1 MPLLHVH
8 FLPPPSV
15 APGSA
20 AAVIDLLRA
29 STTITRALDAGARR
43 VIPCL
48 EPADALSHRDRLISA
63 GLPARLLLLG
73 GERAGILIPGFDL
86 DNSPAAYTPDRLTDR
101 TLIFTTTNGTR
112 ALLAARAASTCIIAC
127 LNNLSAAAARLP
139 ADRDAH
145 LVCAGTHGEVSLDD
159 VLCAGALAVAL
170 LDRGF
175 TLADDDLP
183 RIALALSAAARTPD
197 RLLAALR
204 DSRGGRNLIHLGLD
218 ADITDCARI
227 DSTTTVPVL
236 DPDGSIAR
244 A

>member
-48 EPADALSHRDRLISA
+48 EPADALAHRDRLISA
-63 GLPARLLLLG
+63 GQPAHSLLLG

-127 LNNLSAAAARLP
+127 FNNLSAAAARLP
-139 ADRDAH
+139 DDRDAH

-159 VLCAGALAVAL
+159 VLCAGALALAL

-175 TLADDDLP
+175 TLPDDDQP
-183 RIALALSAAARTPD
+183 RIALALNAAARTPD

-204 DSRGGRNLIHLGLD
+204 ESRGGRNLIHLGLD

-227 DSTTTVPVL
+227 DSTTTVPTL
-236 DPDGSIAR
+236 TPDGSIAR

>member
-1 MPLLHVH
+1 MPVLHFH

-48 EPADALSHRDRLISA
+48 EPADALAQRDRLIAA
-63 GLPARLLLLG
+63 GQPARLLLLG

-127 LNNLSAAAARLP
+127 FNNLSAAAARLP
-139 ADRDAH
+139 DDRDAH

-159 VLCAGALAVAL
+159 VLCAGALALAL

-175 TLADDDLP
+175 TLPDDDQP

-227 DSTTTVPVL
+227 DSTTTVPTL
-236 DPDGSIAR
+236 APDGSITR